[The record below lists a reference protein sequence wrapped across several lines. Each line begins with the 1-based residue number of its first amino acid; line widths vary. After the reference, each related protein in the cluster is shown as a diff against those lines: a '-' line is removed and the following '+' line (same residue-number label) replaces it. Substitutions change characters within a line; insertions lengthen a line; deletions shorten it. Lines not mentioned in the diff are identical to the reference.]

1 MAKKISI
8 LTSHEDSIANFCKES
23 SYPSFHAKQIQDWIF
38 KKFATSFEEMT
49 NIPASLRTILEENY
63 YIHDCEIE
71 KTDEDSNNTKK
82 LLISLYDNKKIESV
96 ILAKNERTTFCLSS
110 QVGCRFKCNFCA
122 TGTMGFIR
130 NLSADEIL
138 AQFLLMRSI
147 TKKVTSIVFMGMGE
161 PLDNTK
167 NLFKAIDVINS
178 FKGFNLGIRHITIS
192 TAGEIVGIKQ
202 LIEKGIDSR
211 LSVSL
216 HSLKGDI
223 RDKLMPINK
232 KYPIDDLM
240 KMLKKYSSTGK
251 RMITFEWV
259 LIDSVNDSVNDAYRL
274 VNLKKEFPFKVNVIA
289 LNETPFTKNFKAPNK
304 DKIIRFKSILH
315 DNGIAVI
322 ERYRQGQSI
331 SAGCGQLVVKN

>member
-1 MAKKISI
+1 MPKKISI
-8 LTSHEDSIANFCKES
+8 LTTSEDSIANFCKDN
-23 SYPSFHAKQIQDWIF
+23 SYPTFHAKQIKEWIF
-38 KKFATSFEEMT
+38 KKYAVSFDEMT
-49 NIPASLRTILEENY
+49 NLPSAFRTLLDEHY
-63 YIHDCEIE
+63 YIHDCSIE
-71 KTDEDSNNTKK
+71 KIDEDKNNTKK

-96 ILAKNERTTFCLSS
+96 ILSKNERTTFCLSS
-110 QVGCRFKCNFCA
+110 QVGCRFKCSFCA
-122 TGTMGFIR
+122 TGSMGFGR
-130 NLSADEIL
+130 NMSADEIL

-167 NLFKAIDVINS
+167 HLFKAIELINS

-202 LIEKGIDSR
+202 LIDRGIDSR

-216 HSLKGDI
+216 HSLKDDV

-232 KYPIDDLM
+232 KYPLDELI
-240 KMLKKYSSTGK
+240 KMLKKYSQTGK

-274 VNLKKEFPFKVNVIA
+274 VNLKKEFPFKVNVIS
-289 LNETPFTKNFKAPNK
+289 LNETPFAKNLKAPSK
-304 DKIIRFKSILH
+304 DKVIRFKSILH

-322 ERYRQGQSI
+322 ERYKQGQSI
-331 SAGCGQLVVKN
+331 SAGCGQLVVKE